1 MKYLMSFTV
10 AILSGLLL
18 FGQASNPNVESFEYV
33 WKTVRDKHWDPQ
45 LGGVNWQAVHDEMRP
60 RVEKAESV
68 HETRAILTE
77 MLGRLHQSHFGIIP
91 GTAYAE
97 LGAGSST
104 LGGDGTVGLDVRV
117 IHGEAVVTSVDSD
130 SPAAKAGVLP
140 GWIVKKVDANE
151 IKPMISQYP
160 HQAEEEGNLRDLTL
174 RRAILLRFAGAVGE
188 SAHCAFLD
196 DHDQPV
202 YKNIV
207 RAEPRGNLTTLGY
220 LGPARVWFEARQF
233 KAGERKIEY
242 VAFNMFLDP
251 ANLMP
256 EFGSAV
262 ESCLKCDGF
271 IIDLRGNPG
280 GLGAMATGMA
290 SWFID
295 KQSLLGTLYLR
306 ESALKFMIN
315 PRANTYAGPLAILV
329 DHTTASTAEILAGGL
344 QDLKRATVFGERTA
358 AAALPSVIERLPNG
372 DAFQFAI
379 ANYVSE
385 GGKALEANGVV
396 PDEVA
401 PWTRGMLLEHRDSA
415 LQAAVEW
422 IGHQKVSHE

>member
-1 MKYLMSFTV
+1 MRLLAALLF
-10 AILSGLLL
+10 ALLL
-18 FGQASNPNVESFEYV
+18 FGQQSNPNIESFEYV
-33 WKTVRDKHWDPQ
+33 WKTIRDKHWDPQ
-45 LGGVNWQAVHDEMRP
+45 LGGVDWQAVHDEFRP
-60 RVEKAESV
+60 RVEKSESV

-97 LGAGSST
+97 LGAGSPT
-104 LGGDGTVGLDVRV
+104 LGGEGTVGIDVR
-117 IHGEAVVTSVDSD
+117 IIRGEAVISSVDPD

-140 GWIVKKVDANE
+140 GWIVRKVDANE

-160 HQAEEEGNLRDLTL
+160 HAGESSLRDLTL
-174 RRAILLRFAGAVGE
+174 RRAILLRFNGAVGE
-188 SAHCAFLD
+188 SAHCSFLD
-196 DHDQPV
+196 ERDQPV

-233 KAGERKIEY
+233 KAGARKIEY
-242 VAFNMFLDP
+242 VAFNLFLDP
-251 ANLMP
+251 SNLMP

-271 IIDLRGNPG
+271 ILDLRGNPG

-290 SWFID
+290 SWFIE

-306 ESALKFMIN
+306 ESALKFVIN
-315 PRANTYAGPLAILV
+315 PRANTYGGPLAILV
-329 DHTTASTAEILAGGL
+329 DRTTASTAEILAGGL
-344 QDLKRATVFGERTA
+344 QDLKRATIFGEQTA

-396 PDEVA
+396 PDEPA
-401 PWTRGMLLEHRDSA
+401 PWTRGMLLDHRDPA

-422 IGHQKVSHE
+422 IEHQKTVHEEEHQ